1 MSQTIESVPIDQLE
15 PHPANP
21 RQGDVGLIHQL
32 IEENGWYGSILVQRA
47 TGYILVGNHR
57 YKAAKA
63 LGFSTLPV
71 EWRDC
76 DDEAALRILLGDN
89 GSSDAAA
96 YDEPLLASLLQHLT
110 HTPSGLTGTGKTGD
124 DLDDLLRQINQ
135 PITTPTTCGCC
146 GRPLD
151 G

>member
-1 MSQTIESVPIDQLE
+1 MPQTIETVSIDELE

-21 RQGDVGLIHQL
+21 RQGDVGLVSQL
-32 IEENGWYGSILVQRA
+32 IRENGWYGSLLVQRS
-47 TGYILVGNHR
+47 TRHILVGNHR

-63 LGFSTLPV
+63 LGITELPV
-71 EWRDC
+71 EYRDC
-76 DDEAALRILLGDN
+76 DDDVALRILLGDN

-110 HTPSGLTGTGKTGD
+110 HTPNGLTGTAKTGD

-135 PITTPTTCGCC
+135 SITTPSTCGCC
-146 GRPLD
+146 GKPL
-151 G
+151 